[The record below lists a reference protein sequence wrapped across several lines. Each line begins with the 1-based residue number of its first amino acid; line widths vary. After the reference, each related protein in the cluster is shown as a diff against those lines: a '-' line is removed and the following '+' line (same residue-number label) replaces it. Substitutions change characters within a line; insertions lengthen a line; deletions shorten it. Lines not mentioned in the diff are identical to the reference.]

1 MGQDNPETAVPP
13 ARVDPDQAV
22 VALAVSGDVRAF
34 ELLVRKYQPRIIRL
48 IGRWVK
54 DSAKCEDV
62 AQDVFIST
70 YRALP
75 NFYHHG
81 QRHPSWDFLN
91 KKMFIDKKVSPER

>member
-1 MGQDNPETAVPP
+1 MRQNNPETLVPP

-22 VALAVSGDVRAF
+22 VALAVAGDVRAF

-54 DSAKCEDV
+54 DSAKSEDI

-70 YRALP
+70 Y
-75 NFYHHG
+75 
-81 QRHPSWDFLN
+81 
-91 KKMFIDKKVSPER
+91 

>member
-1 MGQDNPETAVPP
+1 MGQDNPETLVPP

-54 DSAKCEDV
+54 DSAKSEDI
-62 AQDVFIST
+62 AQNVFIST

-75 NFYHHG
+75 NFG
-81 QRHPSWDFLN
+81 VMPSSTLGFTA
-91 KKMFIDKKVSPER
+91 SR